1 MLKGIDPLV
10 SPELL
15 FTLASMGHGDE
26 LVIVDRNFPAYSMN
40 ARVHRMDGLDSTA
53 AARAVLSLLPVDT
66 FTDTPVARM
75 LVVGHEGSMPPV
87 QADFLAVAAESAGRP
102 FTFESLERR
111 AFYERARSAYAV
123 LVTGED
129 RPYGC
134 FIVSKGVLPEF
145 SPRAEGRS

>member
-15 FTLASMGHGDE
+15 LTLASMGHGDE
-26 LVIVDRNFPAYSMN
+26 LVIADRNFPAYSTN
-40 ARVHRMDGLDSTA
+40 GRVHRMDGLDSTA

-75 LVVGHEGSMPPV
+75 LVVGDEESMPAV
-87 QADFLAVAAESAGRP
+87 QTDFLAVATEAAGRR
-102 FTFESLERR
+102 FAFESLERQ

-134 FIVSKGVLPEF
+134 FIISKGVLPEF
-145 SPRAEGRS
+145 SPCTDGR

>member
-10 SPELL
+10 SPDLL

-26 LVIVDRNFPAYSMN
+26 LVIVDRNYPAYATN
-40 ARVHRMDGLDSTA
+40 ARVHRLDGIDSTV
-53 AARAVLSLLPVDT
+53 AARTVFTLLPIDT

-75 LVVGHEGSMPPV
+75 EVVGDPGSTPVV
-87 QADFLAVAAESAGRP
+87 QAEFLAAASAAAGRQLLM
-102 FTFESLERR
+102 ESLDRE

-134 FIVSKGVLPEF
+134 FIIAKGVLPEF
-145 SPRAEGRS
+145 TP